1 MQVIGPDPGIS
12 IDDDAVHTIDLWFSQ
27 ERRQWVV
34 QRLNGHG
41 DQIGHSHFCRTEN
54 EARACVADWMRRHPA
69 THLTTP
75 RKDRS
80 VGAGRSASGK
90 SART

>member
-1 MQVIGPDPGIS
+1 MQVISPHSGTG
-12 IDDDAVHTIDLWFSQ
+12 DDAVHTIDVWFSQ

-41 DQIGHSHFCRTEN
+41 DPVGYDHFCRTEH
-54 EARACVADWMRRHPA
+54 EAKACVTDWMRRHPE

-75 RKDRS
+75 STGRAA
-80 VGAGRSASGK
+80 GAPRPTEAKG
-90 SART
+90 ARA